1 MCSVVVYVWQGWYP
15 KKLWKSTLYVNQI
28 PKGMLLLSVKGCR
41 QCFIFSWASLLKSL
55 FYLLQAV
62 TVSEKHHSS
71 VQKMSVKFLS
81 LQRLSSGEGVGK
93 ERLCERGRDAATWN
107 SWFPLLWKP
116 QDPTIPFDLTHTEH
130 WQSFQLKND
139 VTFVCVSMWVT
150 LITSSACAYFTYFP
164 LY

>member
-1 MCSVVVYVWQGWYP
+1 MCGRVGTLKTMKIGTFVSTKFQ
-15 KKLWKSTLYVNQI
+15 KECSFCQWKIVDNALFFL
-28 PKGMLLLSVKGCR
+28 GH
-41 QCFIFSWASLLKSL
+41 LKSL

-71 VQKMSVKFLS
+71 VQKISVKFLS

-150 LITSSACAYFTYFP
+150 LITSSACAYFTYIP